1 VYFTNDDR
9 YSGEHP
15 NMGKLVE
22 LFVEEENARI
32 GEFNREVQKK
42 IEAELKAYN

>member
-1 VYFTNDDR
+1 
-9 YSGEHP
+9 
-15 NMGKLVE
+15 MGKLVE

-42 IEAELKAYN
+42 IEAELKAYNWVLKSTYH